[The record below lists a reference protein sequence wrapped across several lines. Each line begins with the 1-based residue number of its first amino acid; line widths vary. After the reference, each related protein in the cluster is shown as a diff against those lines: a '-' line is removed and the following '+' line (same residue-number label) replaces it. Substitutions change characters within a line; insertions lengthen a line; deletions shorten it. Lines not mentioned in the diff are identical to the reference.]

1 MADFCTQCSVEHFG
15 KDHGDFEGISTESDT
30 KKGLF
35 ANVLCEGCGRIQVD
49 HTGRCVSEDC
59 ACYFKDCHK
68 ARTEGAK

>member
-35 ANVLCEGCGRIQVD
+35 ANVLCEGCGAIQVD

-59 ACYFKDCHK
+59 SCYFKDCRK
-68 ARTEGAK
+68 PKEAR